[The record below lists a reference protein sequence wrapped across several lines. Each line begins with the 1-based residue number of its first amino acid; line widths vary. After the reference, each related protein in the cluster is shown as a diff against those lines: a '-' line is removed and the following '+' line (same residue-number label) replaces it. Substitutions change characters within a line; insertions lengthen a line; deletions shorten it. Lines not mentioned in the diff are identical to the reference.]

1 MSESRRLKYRDINS
15 YLCCK
20 KQSIPEQHRRLSYIF
35 LTFGIIANDETKLVE
50 KKTQTKKT
58 PSTKGLNSL
67 EA

>member
-50 KKTQTKKT
+50 KKHKLKKLHRL
-58 PSTKGLNSL
+58 KG
-67 EA
+67 